1 MSCLWCCLH
10 WVPRPSV
17 RTLHCSYNSKSPRF
31 EWALGVVLIGAPQ
44 LCMSSFRVY
53 HPSPECFGIQQEIQW
68 KPYSD
73 FYSSFSVCLSHL
85 WIFVSQ
91 IPTTF
96 KLLNYNFYLLY
107 WVRSLWF
114 VSVILPRVQKMPPVR
129 KLHIIS
135 LTTIPFSQ
143 GSWSCP
149 AYGAI
154 SKNSCWYILFGFPVV
169 KSDGKFSSSYS
180 VQVNNKTSFYILA
193 VIFSYFPIYK
203 KEKYWKSSTIMDL
216 FLCFFFFLNWYLFS

>member
-1 MSCLWCCLH
+1 MLNLLSALGHPWGH
-10 WVPRPSV
+10 PTAAR
-17 RTLHCSYNSKSPRF
+17 HNSKSPRL
-31 EWALGVVLIGAPQ
+31 EWALGVVWFELPNSLCLASGYLILHLNVLVFSKKFNGN
-44 LCMSSFRVY
+44 L
-53 HPSPECFGIQQEIQW
+53 IQIS
-68 KPYSD
+68 KA
-73 FYSSFSVCLSHL
+73 FSVCLSPL

-107 WVRSLWF
+107 WVRSLWS
-114 VSVILPRVQKMPPVR
+114 VSVILPWVQKMPPER

-143 GSWSCP
+143 GSRSCP
-149 AYGAI
+149 AYCSI
-154 SKNSCWYILFGFPVV
+154 SKNSCWYILFTFPVV

-180 VQVNNKTSFYILA
+180 IYINNKTSFYILA
-193 VIFSYFPIYK
+193 VIFPYFPIFK

-216 FLCFFFFLNWYLFS
+216 FLPFFFNWYLFI

>member
-17 RTLHCSYNSKSPRF
+17 RTLHCSYNSTSPRF

-44 LCMSSFRVY
+44 LCMPSFRVY

-135 LTTIPFSQ
+135 LTTLPFSQ

-180 VQVNNKTSFYILA
+180 VQVNNKTSFYLPCCYFFLLSHLQEREILK
-193 VIFSYFPIYK
+193 IFNYRGFISLFF
-203 KEKYWKSSTIMDL
+203 L
-216 FLCFFFFLNWYLFS
+216 FLKLIFV